1 MSVIA
6 FAKGQTNRE
15 GMVFDPQQSSL
26 PNGTPKQLY
35 ELYYNTTINPTSNN
49 PIDPVE
55 RRVNPNNITK
65 NLYNA
70 DPDAKTSSQEVAVSA
85 AKYYQDSLKNDVD
98 KQKTLLDD
106 TNAHMQYT
114 MLAMTIWVPLGIFA
128 GYYLMTRGS
137 TTS

>member
-1 MSVIA
+1 MPVIA
-6 FAKGQTNRE
+6 F
-15 GMVFDPQQSSL
+15 DPTQSSL

-35 ELYYNTTINPTSNN
+35 ELYYNTTIDPKSNN
-49 PIDPVE
+49 PIEAVA
-55 RRVNPNNITK
+55 RTASGSQSF
-65 NLYNA
+65 YNA
-70 DPDAKTSSQEVAVSA
+70 DSKAQTSSQEVAVSA

-128 GYYLMTRGS
+128 GYYLMNRGS